1 MKQGRATPVSNNLRR
16 SLRVSGSAAHTLGMN
31 KFIDRRASHT
41 DFRASR
47 GRTTHDNSSTTPA
60 APSPTEASGAMTS
73 AEAAR
78 RMGVS
83 EDMLRH
89 MRYKNQGPS
98 YLKMGRA
105 VRYLQKD
112 IDAWW
117 ASIRVVTEGQDL

>member
-1 MKQGRATPVSNNLRR
+1 
-16 SLRVSGSAAHTLGMN
+16 
-31 KFIDRRASHT
+31 
-41 DFRASR
+41 
-47 GRTTHDNSSTTPA
+47 
-60 APSPTEASGAMTS
+60 MTS

-78 RMGVS
+78 RMGMS

-105 VRYLQKD
+105 VRYLQAD

-117 ASIRVVTEGQDL
+117 ASIRVVTEGQDA